1 MSKDEWILDCW
12 CCLPSQTLE
21 EVSTRKSLSYR
32 CVSDNTRKIFILVLL
47 LKFQVYI
54 FHHCFATGVKE
65 VSSIK
70 SQDI

>member
-1 MSKDEWILDCW
+1 MKINGFGIVGIVFPLK
-12 CCLPSQTLE
+12 TLE
-21 EVSTRKSLSYR
+21 EVSTRKCLGYG
-32 CVSDNTRKIFILVLL
+32 CVSDTTKKIFILVLL

-54 FHHCFATGVKE
+54 FHHCLAPGVKE